1 MKNDNLHQHFA
12 QNVKVKSQTYIHVR
26 AEVKINQIWV
36 KFGNMLLTKVSISPL
51 HAIGL
56 FLCPLKTPENQRSS
70 IFRGYMKTSMARD
83 GLTLAQAM
91 QKGFTAAYISFQLPS
106 RHLLVQ
112 NYNGKTKILSK
123 ICLKSTIKTPDW
135 RYRSGVAI
143 VNFQHISHNVPLFA
157 LLNLN
162 KSWLATIFKLF
173 RQLSDTSFK
182 LKFYLKAIF
191 WVL

>member
-1 MKNDNLHQHFA
+1 
-12 QNVKVKSQTYIHVR
+12 
-26 AEVKINQIWV
+26 
-36 KFGNMLLTKVSISPL
+36 MLLTKVSISPL

-70 IFRGYMKTSMARD
+70 IFRGYMKTSMARG

-112 NYNGKTKILSK
+112 SYNGKTKILSK

-182 LKFYLKAIF
+182 LKFYLKATF